1 MTAVTASRAGANPRL
16 GRGRAVVRALSAS
29 RGWRLV
35 AKPLTGAIVVAG
47 VVAAVGAQPFLRGL
61 AAISGSAVA
70 AALLLAAIA
79 TCAAA
84 WRWRI
89 VAHRLGLELGAAE
102 AVAAYYRSQF
112 LNTVLPGGIVGDVH
126 RAVAHGRDAASL
138 PQAARA
144 VAAERTAGQAV
155 QLVFA
160 VAVLA
165 AIGASASGPA
175 MAVLALVAALAGVVA
190 VVCAFS
196 RRARAAL
203 AREAAMLQVAFS
215 SWRAVLGVVAA
226 SVLVLAAHVA
236 TFVVACLAVGVTA
249 SPDRL
254 ATAAI
259 VAVLASAIPFS
270 LGGWGPREGAAA
282 WAFAALGLGAAAGVA
297 AATAYGVLVMIALAP
312 GAVVAAASVLRRRRA
327 EVRS

>member
-1 MTAVTASRAGANPRL
+1 MTAPTVSRAGANPRRGS
-16 GRGRAVVRALSAS
+16 GRVLARALSAS
-29 RGWRLV
+29 KGWRLV
-35 AKPLTGAIVVAG
+35 AKPLAGAIVVAA
-47 VVAAVGAQPFLRGL
+47 VVAAVGAEPFVRGL
-61 AAISGSAVA
+61 AAISVPAIA

-89 VAHRLGLELGAAE
+89 VAGRVGLGLGAAE
-102 AVAAYYRSQF
+102 AIAAYYRSQF

-126 RAVAHGRDAASL
+126 RAVAHGRDVAAV

-155 QLVFA
+155 QLVLA

-165 AIGASASGPA
+165 AIGVSAAGPA
-175 MAVLALVAALAGVVA
+175 LAVLGVVAALAGVAA
-190 VVCAFS
+190 VVCAVS

-203 AREAAMLQVAFS
+203 AREAAMLRVAFS
-215 SWRAVLGVVAA
+215 SWRAVLAVVAA

-282 WAFAALGLGAAAGVA
+282 WAFAAVGLGAAAGVA
-297 AATAYGVLVMIALAP
+297 AATAYGVLVMIALTP

-327 EVRS
+327 EVTS